1 MKHKLQNCLLISVS
15 LVVMLLI
22 CTGMNSG
29 AAQQRSQSSAAT
41 SPQEKRTIAAFESR
55 VKQYLKQRDRVKG
68 RVLPKLSKDSTPEQ
82 IQANEKA
89 FVDAL
94 RTARASAKPGDI
106 FSPNIAAYIRS
117 KLKTEFKE
125 SDRKEIRKVVLDDE
139 IKPIPIRIN
148 YPYPDENAFAEMPPT
163 LLLKLPVLPKQ
174 VKYRYVRRNLFLVDT
189 DNNLIIDYM
198 LNALP

>member
-29 AAQQRSQSSAAT
+29 AAQQGSQSSAAT
-41 SPQEKRTIAAFESR
+41 SPQEKRTIAAFGNR
-55 VKQYLKQRDRVKG
+55 VKQYLKLRDRVKG
-68 RVLPKLSKDSTPEQ
+68 KVPKLSKDSTPEQ

-94 RTARASAKPGDI
+94 RTARANAKPGDI
-106 FSPNIAAYIRS
+106 FTPAIAAYIRT

-125 SDRKEIRKVVLDDE
+125 SDRKEIRKIVLDDE
-139 IKPIPIRIN
+139 IKPIPIRVN

-174 VKYRYVRRNLFLVDT
+174 VKYRYVGRNLFLVDT

-198 LNALP
+198 PNALP

>member
-55 VKQYLKQRDRVKG
+55 VKQYLKLRDRVKG

-117 KLKTEFKE
+117 KVKTEFKE